1 MNLASQAEKA
11 KINNNMMMTMPI
23 IIIIMMIS
31 TGIKWTLNQL
41 KNLNNFPLY
50 ILSIYL

>member
-1 MNLASQAEKA
+1 
-11 KINNNMMMTMPI
+11 MMTML
-23 IIIIMMIS
+23 IIIIMMMTN

-50 ILSIYL
+50 IPSLYL